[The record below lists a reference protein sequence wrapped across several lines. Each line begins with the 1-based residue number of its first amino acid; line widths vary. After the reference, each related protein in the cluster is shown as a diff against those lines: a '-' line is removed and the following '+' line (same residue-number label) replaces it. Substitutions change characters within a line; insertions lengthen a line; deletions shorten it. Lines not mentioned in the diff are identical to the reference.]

1 MLHRKDLAEHT
12 WKTGQERKM
21 ELLFLTVNNSSEP
34 SIEAR
39 DIAAADTVKEAK
51 LSSGPGSEQINE
63 VERQVLNLPI

>member
-1 MLHRKDLAEHT
+1 MLHRKDLAEHK
-12 WKTGQERKM
+12 WKTSQERKM
-21 ELLFLTVNNSSEP
+21 ELLFLTVNNSSEL

-51 LSSGPGSEQINE
+51 LNSGPGSEQINE